1 MTRETRPSLQAAI
14 DDLLK
19 DETIRQEVEA
29 EASALIAASDLLTEL
44 DRLRDQ
50 QGLTKAELARKAGLQ
65 PSNVRKMLSLGTGR
79 VELVT
84 YLRLIRA
91 LGLELSISSQAEHSS
106 LDALKTTSK
115 LSAPA
120 HKSRQL
126 NRSF

>member
-19 DETIRQEVEA
+19 DETLRQEVGA
-29 EASALIAASDLLTEL
+29 EARALIAASDLLNEL

-79 VELVT
+79 LELVT
-84 YLRLIRA
+84 YLKLIGAVGYELRL
-91 LGLELSISSQAEHSS
+91 LSP
-106 LDALKTTSK
+106 
-115 LSAPA
+115 AP
-120 HKSRQL
+120 
-126 NRSF
+126 

>member
-29 EASALIAASDLLTEL
+29 EARALIAASDLLTEL

-65 PSNVRKMLSLGTGR
+65 PSNVRKMLSLGTGKL
-79 VELVT
+79 ELTTLLKLVLALNSE
-84 YLRLIRA
+84 LRL
-91 LGLELSISSQAEHSS
+91 
-106 LDALKTTSK
+106 TSK
-115 LSAPA
+115 
-120 HKSRQL
+120 
-126 NRSF
+126 